1 MMEPSTRATDWVAF
15 RSQLKGNLSSEQLR
29 ILDLLIEGKTQP
41 EIAQQL
47 SLHRSAVWRRIKK
60 LRICLDRE

>member
-1 MMEPSTRATDWVAF
+1 MHATDWVAL
-15 RSQLKGNLSSEQLR
+15 RSHMEGNLSSEQVR

-47 SLHRSAVWRRIKK
+47 NLHRSAVWRRVKK
-60 LRICLDRE
+60 LRTALNRA

>member
-1 MMEPSTRATDWVAF
+1 MRPSMHATDWVAL
-15 RSQLKGNLSSEQLR
+15 RSQLKGNLSSEQVR

-47 SLHRSAVWRRIKK
+47 SLH
-60 LRICLDRE
+60 